1 MASYLFSCIFYL
13 FSWSNINDLPKHL
26 RTRWYLRCAV
36 IVGRVVALRGRMG
49 PGRAHPGAM
58 VVREV

>member
-1 MASYLFSCIFYL
+1 M
-13 FSWSNINDLPKHL
+13 
-26 RTRWYLRCAV
+26 RCAV

-58 VVREV
+58 VVREVSVLQGKEGDI